1 MLCDLKKITRDTV
14 ALHVA
19 NVQRDRLPRR
29 RISSTDILVK
39 SLLKVTC
46 PVTAIYAERDALYP
60 KLLDEVE
67 TLLATSARNFQ
78 GMHRVP
84 DAGHWVQYEAPEA
97 VHALLLPILAGPQP
111 VEA

>member
-1 MLCDLKKITRDTV
+1 
-14 ALHVA
+14 
-19 NVQRDRLPRR
+19 
-29 RISSTDILVK
+29 
-39 SLLKVTC
+39 
-46 PVTAIYAERDALYP
+46 
-60 KLLDEVE
+60 VE